1 MPIGLRLLLRD
12 VIWSQAFRNH
22 AERLAAAARP
32 AVDNVVVVDRVDS
45 TQASVLRLVD
55 QAEAD
60 ELTLP
65 TTLVVAAE
73 QDRGLGRV
81 GRQWHSPA
89 GGLYLTWLACG
100 LDTEALAALPMVAA
114 AAVWTAVTRLGVPDA
129 AIKWPN
135 DILVAGRKLAGILIH
150 ARHGAATWAAVGVGV
165 NLERPPR
172 LAADQGPPAVALSE
186 LLDGGTG
193 ATWAEAVVGT
203 VAEQLQVGARA
214 PEAAVALWREH
225 LIHRPG
231 DEIRVRTAAGPPVR
245 GRFAGVT
252 DAGHL
257 RLEVDGAE
265 RVIATGDVVE

>member
-1 MPIGLRLLLRD
+1 MPSPSPLLLDEVTRPLP
-12 VIWSQAFRNH
+12 FRSH
-22 AERLAAAARP
+22 AERLVAAARP
-32 AVDNVVVVDRVDS
+32 AADNVVVTDLVDS
-45 TQASVLRLVD
+45 TQAWALRLVD
-55 QAEAD
+55 QAEAE

-89 GGLYLTWLACG
+89 GGLYLTWLTCG
-100 LDTEALAALPMVAA
+100 LDAEALAALPMVAA
-114 AAVWTAVTRLGVPDA
+114 AAVWTAVTRLGVPNA

-135 DILVAGRKLAGILIH
+135 DILAAGRKLAGILIH
-150 ARHGAATWAAVGVGV
+150 ARHGAATWAAVGIGV

-172 LAADQGPPAVALSE
+172 TTADQGPSAVALSE
-186 LLDGGTG
+186 LLRGGAA
-193 ATWAEAVVGT
+193 ATWTEALIGT
-203 VAEQLQVGARA
+203 LAEQLAAGARA
-214 PEAAVALWREH
+214 PEAAVALWRDH
-225 LIHRPG
+225 LVHQPG
-231 DEIRVRTAAGPPVR
+231 DEIRVTTAAGPPVR

-265 RVIATGDVVE
+265 RVVATGDVVE